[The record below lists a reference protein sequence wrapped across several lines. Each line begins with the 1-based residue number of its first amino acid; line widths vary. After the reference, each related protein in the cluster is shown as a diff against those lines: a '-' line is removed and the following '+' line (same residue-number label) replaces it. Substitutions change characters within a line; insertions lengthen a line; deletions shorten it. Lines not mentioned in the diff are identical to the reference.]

1 MKNLTV
7 TLPPLTNT
15 AAQFT
20 ILTSQ
25 YPKVLS
31 KEIRLDNTG
40 SMIKIP
46 SANLCTGTATVK
58 SVTSIFEFA
67 DIISKLNSNQALTY
81 GVPTNGIT
89 DAKIVTKNEFDKGSN
104 EPNLITRSKQHF
116 EWPVSAGIMMFDYDP
131 DDEALEKDV
140 VLKLLYTVCP
150 QIKKVDHIWWISSSS
165 NIVNEKTG
173 KHLSAVTGQRIY
185 LMVKDASDIPRAA
198 KLIEER
204 LWLAGFGS
212 IKVSASGSI
221 LERVPFDMCVYQP
234 SRMDFAAGASC
245 IPPLIQDRGKPLVMK
260 GSESCLDTKLYLVDL
275 NSSEIQKLNEMKL
288 GKRAVA
294 EPIVLEHRS
303 QYAQDM
309 IKKLKVNNKSIQ
321 NEEYTEE
328 IIETLNTGELLPYW
342 IIHLWNGQEMIERTV
357 QDILSDKTLYHGLL
371 CLDPIEPDY
380 DNRRL
385 VGKLFL
391 KQDQPCLFSFAR
403 GQKTYR
409 LLEYIHSIKI
419 EGNIHNAVND
429 TLQILKSRK
438 DVFSFGGVLVTPID
452 GSLIYLDQPHMKHLL
467 SGFIHYYSLRK
478 PCNPTNELIDGVS
491 SIGAS
496 KNINPITGFVDHPV
510 VDRRLRLLL
519 EPGYNRQMKLL
530 AEFDSN
536 DFAISDHKL
545 SEQEVMFHFNRLYAP
560 FSAFELAENDDKTV
574 IVAAIFSAVLRQVLP
589 TCPAFG
595 IDAPMQGTGKTML
608 AETIAIIGTG
618 KSASAIAP
626 GRRDNDEEFRKRLM
640 SLFLK
645 GEKVC
650 NFDNI
655 VEPFDSPSFAA
666 ALTTEYYEDRILGKS
681 KTVKTMNKTLFLL
694 TGNNMQFVGDMN
706 RRVIKA
712 RLISNSNNLMQR
724 QFDFDPRELALET
737 RYEIISSV
745 MTLINHWKHCGKPLN
760 SGRMTSFN
768 DWDSL
773 VRQPLAFIGQQHP
786 KTGLVDILNVT
797 IRQQQENSDNDAL
810 LALLKS
816 LSHHFGTNNGFKA
829 TKLLYDLHENLQLA
843 DAIFA
848 FISRD
853 RLQSSQHVGNL
864 LRQFL
869 DRNIDGLVLRGKRV
883 SGSYTYWVE
892 CTDDSQLT
900 LDKHNHKSRA
910 HIDKLPI
917 KVKEYRL

>member
-1 MKNLTV
+1 MNNT
-7 TLPPLTNT
+7 TTHPPLTNT
-15 AAQFT
+15 GAQFT

-40 SMIKIP
+40 SIIKIP
-46 SANLCTGTATVK
+46 SANLCSGTATVK

-89 DAKIVTKNEFDKGSN
+89 DAKIVTKNKFDEGSN
-104 EPNLITRSKQHF
+104 KPNLITRSEQHF
-116 EWPVSAGIMMFDYDP
+116 EWPASAGIMMFDYDP
-131 DDEALEKDV
+131 DDVVLEKDV
-140 VLKLLYTVCP
+140 VLNLLYTVCT

-173 KHLSAVTGQRIY
+173 EHLSAVTGQRIY
-185 LMVKDASDIPRAA
+185 LMVKDASDIPRSA
-198 KLIEER
+198 KLIEQR

-212 IKVSASGSI
+212 IKVSASGSM

-245 IPPLIQDRGKPLVMK
+245 TAPLIQHRGEPLVIK
-260 GSESCLDTKLYLVDL
+260 GSDSCLDTKFYLIDL

-294 EPIVLEHRS
+294 EPIVSEHRS

-321 NEEYTEE
+321 NEEYTED
-328 IIETLNTGELLPYW
+328 IIETLNTGELPSYW

-357 QDILSDKTLYHGLL
+357 QEILSDKTLYHGLL

-391 KQDQPCLFSFAR
+391 KQGQPCVFSFAR
-403 GQKTYR
+403 GRKTYR
-409 LLEYIHSIKI
+409 LLEYMYNIKI
-419 EGNIHNAVND
+419 EGDLHNAVNE

-438 DVFSFGGVLVTPID
+438 DVFSFGGVLVKPTCNT
-452 GSLIYLDQPHMKHLL
+452 LVYLDQPQMKHLL
-467 SGFIHYYSLRK
+467 GGFIRYSSMKK

-491 SIGAS
+491 SIGVS
-496 KNINPITGFVDHPV
+496 ENINPITGFVDHPV
-510 VDRRLRLLL
+510 VDRRQRLLL
-519 EPGYNRQMKLL
+519 EPGYNREMKIL

-536 DFAISDHKL
+536 DFAISDHQL
-545 SEQEVMFHFNRLYAP
+545 TEQEVMFHFDRLYAP
-560 FSAFELAENDDKTV
+560 FSAFELGTNDDKTV

-608 AETIAIIGTG
+608 AETIAVIGTG
-618 KSASAIAP
+618 KIASAIAP
-626 GRRDNDEEFRKRLM
+626 GGRDNDEEFRKRLM
-640 SLFLK
+640 SLLLK

-655 VEPFDSPSFAA
+655 VGPFDSPSFAA
-666 ALTTEYYEDRILGKS
+666 ALTSEYYEDRILGKS

-712 RLISNSNNLMQR
+712 RLISKNNNLMQR
-724 QFDFDPRELALET
+724 QFDFDPRELALDT
-737 RYEIISSV
+737 RHEIISSV
-745 MTLINHWKHCGKPLN
+745 LSLVHHWKHCGEPMS
-760 SGRMTSFN
+760 SGKITSFT
-768 DWDSL
+768 DWDYL
-773 VRQPLAFIGQQHP
+773 IRQPLAFIGQQHP

-797 IRQQQENSDNDAL
+797 LKQQQENSDNDAL

-816 LSHHFGTNNGFKA
+816 LSHHFGTNNTFKA

-848 FISRD
+848 FIGRD

-900 LDKHNHKSRA
+900 LEKHNHKSRT
-910 HIDKLPI
+910 HIDKLSI